1 MQIHLRFK
9 GENVCLPMAYRQ
21 LVQGMLYRTL
31 ERVDPACSAGVHD
44 GGRKLGT
51 RQFKLFT
58 FGPLTGAYTAAG
70 GNICFSEQVFL
81 EIRSAE
87 PVLIQNLLR
96 GLAPGEAV
104 TLGNN
109 RLTVEECR
117 LEHQTIF
124 QNKIRVR
131 TVSPIVA
138 YVTLPD
144 RSTRFF
150 SPEEGEFYSLLQ
162 TNAARKWGSVY
173 GQDAPFSLSIAPV
186 EGCTFR
192 KQVTK
197 FKTTR
202 INAWFGSFALTGEPS
217 VLNFLYDT
225 GLGAKNSQGFGMFR
239 MTDR

>member
-1 MQIHLRFK
+1 MQIHLSFK

-31 ERVDPACSAGVHD
+31 ERVDPSCSAGVHD

-58 FGPLTGAYTAAG
+58 FGPLTGAYTVSG

-81 EIRSAE
+81 EIRSAD
-87 PVLIQNLLR
+87 PVFVQTLLR
-96 GLAPGEAV
+96 GLTPGEV
-104 TLGNN
+104 VMLGNN
-109 RLTVEECR
+109 TLTVEECR
-117 LEHQTIF
+117 LEHKTIF
-124 QNKIRVR
+124 QDKIRVQ

-138 YVTLPD
+138 YVTCPD

-150 SPEEGEFYSLLQ
+150 SPEEEGFYSLIQ
-162 TNAARKWGSVY
+162 TNAARKWGSAY
-173 GQDAPFSLSIAPV
+173 GQDAPFSLSIVPA
-186 EGCTFR
+186 EGGIFR

-202 INAWFGSFALTGEPS
+202 INAWFGVFELTGEPS

-239 MTDR
+239 MIDG